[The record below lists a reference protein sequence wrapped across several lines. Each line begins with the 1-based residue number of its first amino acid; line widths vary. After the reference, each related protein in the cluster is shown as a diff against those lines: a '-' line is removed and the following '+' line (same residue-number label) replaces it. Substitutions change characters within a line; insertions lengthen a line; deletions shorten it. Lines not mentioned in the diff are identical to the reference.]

1 MFSLGVPCPA
11 RGSRNPLEPL
21 AEACRRRRAVADG
34 FTQPSAGAVGFRS
47 VGRRKQRLPRQNRDV
62 AMEIG
67 DHPSKGLVDMNLH
80 LNDVRQMLH
89 EKVIGMWNLSG
100 REGDSFANGVAEF

>member
-1 MFSLGVPCPA
+1 
-11 RGSRNPLEPL
+11 
-21 AEACRRRRAVADG
+21 
-34 FTQPSAGAVGFRS
+34 
-47 VGRRKQRLPRQNRDV
+47 
-62 AMEIG
+62 MEIG